1 MEALRQ
7 PPLPSEAMEKGNV
20 KCKLCSREAVSDLCR
35 YREGAKRRVDAG
47 YRTWVKA
54 YGEIEWEDYLDK
66 VKRNEQTGQWAKE
79 IAEMLE
85 GLHND

>member
-1 MEALRQ
+1 M
-7 PPLPSEAMEKGNV
+7 

-35 YREGAKRRVDAG
+35 YHEGAKRMVDAS
-47 YRTWVKA
+47 YHAWVKA
-54 YGEIEWEDYLDK
+54 YGEIEWRDYLDK

-85 GLHND
+85 GIQDD